1 MKEAQQ
7 QRPVI
12 TCEGK
17 ALGNIFHFKYLGSM
31 FTADGSQD
39 KDLSRR
45 IAMAMQRCGQLRHV
59 FDSDDITVKMKI
71 SIYKA
76 AVMSILTYGCEAW
89 QFTAKAKANINGANA
104 RCLSRITG
112 QSAHQE
118 ASSLTRTYDLVQAI
132 RKRKFQWLGHI
143 LRPQGDRLIKHAV
156 EVQFDRGMMFNLLE
170 DAPITATFG
179 ELVLLARDKKGWK
192 VLRDNLA

>member
-1 MKEAQQ
+1 VKNHARFCYHNQHHTQDFKGRKAEREACTEKVKEAQQ
-7 QRPVI
+7 QRPDI

-118 ASSLTRTYDLVQAI
+118 ASRYTHTYDLVTDI
-132 RKRKFQWLGHI
+132 RKRKFQWLDHI
-143 LRPQGDRLIKHAV
+143 LILRLPGDRLIKHAV
-156 EVQFDRGMMFNLLE
+156 
-170 DAPITATFG
+170 
-179 ELVLLARDKKGWK
+179 K
-192 VLRDNLA
+192 V